1 MAPSEDGGRTTE
13 DGYRRVWIM
22 VGLGGLEPPTSRLSS
37 ARSNQLSYKPEPE
50 DRSQRT
56 EDRMMFCPLSSVLRR
71 PAKARPFR
79 RKRNEDGGVPQRR
92 PDWPFDSKISSR
104 EAREERLVEENP

>member
-1 MAPSEDGGRTTE
+1 
-13 DGYRRVWIM
+13 M

-71 PAKARPFR
+71 PAKARPL
-79 RKRNEDGGVPQRR
+79 
-92 PDWPFDSKISSR
+92 
-104 EAREERLVEENP
+104 EERETKTAASRKDGLTGRLILRFPVERPEKGAS